1 MAHKK
6 EMKDIEAQVS
16 VLDKQIKAS
25 VVKIKKAVK
34 ETVDLDNLG
43 LKMLVKYQNF
53 LQYKVDTELNQP

>member
-25 VVKIKKAVK
+25 AVKIKKAVK

-53 LQYKVDTELNQP
+53 LQYKVDTELN

>member
-6 EMKDIEAQVS
+6 EMKEIEAQVS

-25 VVKIKKAVK
+25 AVKIKKAVK

-43 LKMLVKYQNF
+43 LKMLIKYQNF
-53 LQYKVDTELNQP
+53 LQYKVDSELNQP

>member
-6 EMKDIEAQVS
+6 EMKDIEAQIS

-25 VVKIKKAVK
+25 AVKIKKAVK

>member
-25 VVKIKKAVK
+25 AVKIKKAVK

-53 LQYKVDTELNQP
+53 LQYKVETELNQP

>member
-25 VVKIKKAVK
+25 AVKIKKAVK